1 MTPHEKLLSVTRSA
15 ERAAPGSEAQKAL
28 YAYANKIL
36 LALVNANLR

>member
-1 MTPHEKLLSVTRSA
+1 MREKLRSVVQSA

-36 LALVNANLR
+36 LALVNENLR